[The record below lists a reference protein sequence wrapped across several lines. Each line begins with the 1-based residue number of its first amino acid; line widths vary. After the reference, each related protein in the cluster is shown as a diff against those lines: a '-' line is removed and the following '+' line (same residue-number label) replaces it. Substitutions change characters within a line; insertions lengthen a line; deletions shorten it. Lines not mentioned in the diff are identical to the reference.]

1 MCGVLIV
8 GRCEWCESQRA
19 PLIQGKPRA
28 GSTIKGKRCLKQR
41 VIGSTSAFLIAY
53 LSQQHSKRSTQLKAI
68 FSSDLQENVTRT
80 AAELQRL
87 QEQNMA
93 PTAKKTSM
101 TLLFVEEDTSHSW
114 GKSKTLSKKARSHVR
129 TEVMKKIKE
138 SRKEKVQ
145 FEMFV
150 PFQTAK
156 SRVQGEGLRGMV
168 LRVQLQKQN
177 MYMQQFVQKFS
188 SNHVV

>member
-1 MCGVLIV
+1 
-8 GRCEWCESQRA
+8 
-19 PLIQGKPRA
+19 
-28 GSTIKGKRCLKQR
+28 
-41 VIGSTSAFLIAY
+41 
-53 LSQQHSKRSTQLKAI
+53 
-68 FSSDLQENVTRT
+68 
-80 AAELQRL
+80 
-87 QEQNMA
+87 
-93 PTAKKTSM
+93 M

-168 LRVQLQKQN
+168 LKVQLQMQN
-177 MYMQQFVQKFS
+177 MYMQQFIQKFS
-188 SNHVV
+188 SNHVVEVSS